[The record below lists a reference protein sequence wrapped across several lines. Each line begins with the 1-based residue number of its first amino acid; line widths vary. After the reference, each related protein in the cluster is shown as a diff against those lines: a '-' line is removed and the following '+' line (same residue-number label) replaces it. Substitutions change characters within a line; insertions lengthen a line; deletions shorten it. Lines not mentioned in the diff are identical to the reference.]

1 MQDNGKTARVSTLK
15 RPSQKGTDSTT
26 FTGWFFCIHN
36 NSMQAT
42 KKQRLFVAGIID
54 KLRDYHKAF
63 QEVMESTPR
72 NNDNYPDTR
81 ADYRIL
87 ILAERMKSLT
97 RGQAEYIIKA
107 YRGFQGFSIIKARN
121 IITSMF

>member
-1 MQDNGKTARVSTLK
+1 
-15 RPSQKGTDSTT
+15 
-26 FTGWFFCIHN
+26 
-36 NSMQAT
+36 MQAT
-42 KKQRLFVAGIID
+42 EKQRLFVAGIID

-72 NNDNYPDTR
+72 NNDNFPDTR

-87 ILAERMKSLT
+87 ILAERMKGLT
-97 RGQAEYIIKA
+97 QGQADYIIKA

-121 IITSMF
+121 IISSMF

>member
-1 MQDNGKTARVSTLK
+1 
-15 RPSQKGTDSTT
+15 
-26 FTGWFFCIHN
+26 
-36 NSMQAT
+36 MQAT
-42 KKQRLFVAGIID
+42 EKQRLFVAGIID

-87 ILAERMKSLT
+87 ILAERMKDLT
-97 RGQAEYIIKA
+97 RGQADYIIKA
-107 YRGFQGFSIIKARN
+107 YRGFEGFSMDKAQN

>member
-1 MQDNGKTARVSTLK
+1 
-15 RPSQKGTDSTT
+15 
-26 FTGWFFCIHN
+26 
-36 NSMQAT
+36 MQAT
-42 KKQRLFVAGIID
+42 EKQRLFVASIVNN
-54 KLRDYHKAF
+54 LRHYHKAF

-72 NNDNYPDTR
+72 NNENFPDTR

-87 ILAERMKSLT
+87 ILVERMKSLT
-97 RGQAEYIIKA
+97 RGQADYIIKA